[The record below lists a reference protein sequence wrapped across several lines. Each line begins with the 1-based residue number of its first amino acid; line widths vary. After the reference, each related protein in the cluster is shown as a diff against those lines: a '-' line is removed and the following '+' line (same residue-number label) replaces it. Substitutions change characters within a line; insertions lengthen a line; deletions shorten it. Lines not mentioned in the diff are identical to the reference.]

1 MRRTRDRLASNVT
14 RCSHCGSA
22 ILKGSAI
29 GFGGKWLCEQCI
41 GDQVVLNKFM
51 ENGSR
56 AVRSLMYGLMGGTEV

>member
-1 MRRTRDRLASNVT
+1 MRRNRDRLASNVT
-14 RCSHCGSA
+14 RCDNCGST
-22 ILKGSAI
+22 ILHGSSI

-41 GDQVVLNKFM
+41 SDEAILNKFM